1 MPRMQ
6 AGTPA
11 GVLPPKPANKVLEFL
26 AVPERKELRLACK
39 SYKEYSA
46 KRSCLRAF
54 KLRLEEVQ
62 KELDQCNLSRTRSLD
77 FDLQQCI
84 NAQQITQ
91 AWLDLFDGLLNKMR
105 HEMMRRQSACSGW
118 GIFRLC
124 CPGKSRPEALVE
136 RVQICQRI
144 LERARALQVVEM
156 QLGNALQ
163 VDDCKRKEYCEAI
176 RTSVFRSMVDVN
188 RGTWIELRLQFLES
202 ILKQR
207 TSAIDNML
215 KELEE
220 GKYHQAYLDLQKEIQ
235 AAQVSLSDAL
245 PLADLLPKQP
255 RTKAQL
261 GSQEC
266 TVCLSPAEEDAIFLS
281 CCKHCVHRE
290 CIARW
295 LVCNGVRCP
304 LCRSTQLQKAIEA
317 TMFGTSDPHEI
328 KM

>member
-1 MPRMQ
+1 
-6 AGTPA
+6 
-11 GVLPPKPANKVLEFL
+11 V
-26 AVPERKELRLACK
+26 
-39 SYKEYSA
+39 
-46 KRSCLRAF
+46 
-54 KLRLEEVQ
+54 
-62 KELDQCNLSRTRSLD
+62 D

-84 NAQQITQ
+84 NAQQVTQ

-105 HEMMRRQSACSGW
+105 HEIMRRQSACSGW

-156 QLGNALQ
+156 QVGNALQ
-163 VDDCKRKEYCEAI
+163 VDECKRKEYCEAI
-176 RTSVFRSMVDVN
+176 RSSVTRSMKDSN
-188 RGTWIELRLQFLES
+188 AESLLYMPNIKDTLE
-202 ILKQR
+202 QR
-207 TSAIDNML
+207 TRAIDNML

-235 AAQVSLSDAL
+235 AAQLSLSDAL
-245 PLADLLPKQP
+245 PLADLLPNHP
-255 RTKAQL
+255 RSKAQL

-266 TVCLSPAEEDAIFLS
+266 TVCLSPAQEECIFLS

-304 LCRSTQLQKAIEA
+304 LCRSTQLQTAIEA
-317 TMFGTSDPHEI
+317 TMFGPNDPHEI